1 MPNLTQ
7 YSTLQSVKVTGNIYD
22 SQAKIHVEQVYMSYN
37 DRPLEITY
45 QFALDPK
52 AHIVAVSADIGDKT
66 YQGLI
71 MGREKSKQEYKQ
83 GLADK
88 FTVLRLTKANYGENF
103 VLALG
108 NIEPKTRVV
117 VKYTYITVVPTVAD
131 TFTYVFPTNIA
142 PRYHPTKG
150 SASNHWGGSSHLT
163 YTTKTAYHFEFDLV
177 VETSNG
183 RLEAVDSNLMRSATR
198 LADNKY
204 QLKGTVTPSDG
215 TMVVTYKSE
224 AKPCLYTNNG
234 LYCYLRYDFPTEDAK
249 DMRPKRYSILVDR
262 SGSMDSDGKM
272 EDCRTALEFTLD
284 SLPPGSLFNI
294 ISFGDVYEFM
304 WPESR
309 PYTAENRNIALAQV
323 RSFKADM
330 GGTELFQALEHV
342 LTEKASTLR
351 KDRPLGKW
359 LSDRISKEAPDAG
372 STARPDG
379 PEHIIIL
386 MTDGQVSSAQQMS
399 AMINRTA
406 NTRLCTL
413 GIGRDANRNELVQLA
428 NGGRGFCYMASDSR
442 DMTLLITNMIANCC
456 MYKYFTNIRVNG
468 KQVAEFGYPNM
479 INTMYYKRVSPDEAM
494 TLTYEDPEQPGV
506 TVAKQVDIT
515 VLEGDNTITQ
525 LYYANMEPDNESA
538 LLEHSVL
545 TRVNSFFLKS
555 TEKIQV
561 EGALAKE
568 TVAHYGPG
576 GQVSEYLSLRDD
588 ERYGSM
594 QLECTGLTQV
604 AKSINMNKSLGTP
617 CGCALDEEEDE
628 DAGFGGMF
636 DDLEC
641 QSAMVSNF
649 EVIAAC
655 APVKSSPLRRMT
667 SSASSLFASAK
678 NALSNSVTPTVK
690 QAPVSNDKAYILSFR
705 NPADGC
711 FGYSL
716 ELLTLIGYTESRF
729 REYLAANN
737 ITQQVGVNRLVLE
750 YLLNTKDSKYT
761 LVIAALRRFLQTC

>member
-66 YQGLI
+66 YQSQI
-71 MGREKSKQEYKQ
+71 MGRQKSKQEYKQ

-88 FTVLRLTKANYGENF
+88 FTVLRLTKASYGEDF

-150 SASNHWGGSSHLT
+150 SAANHWGGSSHLT
-163 YTTKTAYHFEFDLV
+163 YTTNTAYHFEFDIV

-183 RLEAVDSNLMRSATR
+183 RLETVDSNLMRSATR

-224 AKPCLYTNNG
+224 AKPCMYTNDG

-272 EDCRTALEFTLD
+272 ADCISALEFTLD

-294 ISFGDVYEFM
+294 ISFGNAYEFM
-304 WPESR
+304 WPEPR
-309 PYTAENRNIALAQV
+309 PYTVENRNIARAQV
-323 RSFKADM
+323 RGFKADM

-342 LTEKASTLR
+342 LTGKAATLR

-359 LSDRISKEAPDAG
+359 LSDRINMDSADAV

-386 MTDGQVSSAQQMS
+386 MTDGQVSSAQQM
-399 AMINRTA
+399 AKMVNQTV

-428 NGGRGFCYMASDSR
+428 NGGRGFCYMASDSK
-442 DMTLLITNMIANCC
+442 DMTTLITNMIANCC

-506 TVAKQVDIT
+506 TVTRQVDIT
-515 VLEGDNTITQ
+515 MVEGDNTITQ
-525 LYYANMEPDNESA
+525 LYYANMEPKNESA

-545 TRVNSFFLKS
+545 TKVNSFFLKS
-555 TEKIQV
+555 TEKI
-561 EGALAKE
+561 EATGSLAKE
-568 TVAHYGPG
+568 TVAQYG

-588 ERYGSM
+588 WCGSM

-617 CGCALDEEEDE
+617 CGCDLSEEEDG
-628 DAGFGGMF
+628 DVCGMF
-636 DDLEC
+636 DH
-641 QSAMVSNF
+641 F
-649 EVIAAC
+649 EVRAASE
-655 APVKSSPLRRMT
+655 PVKSSPLKRMA
-667 SSASSLFASAK
+667 SGASALFASAK
-678 NALSNSVTPTVK
+678 SAFGISKPEPQTTPSPPKKSTM
-690 QAPVSNDKAYILSFR
+690 PGTGDILSFR
-705 NPADGC
+705 NPTDGS
-711 FGYSL
+711 FLYSV
-716 ELLTLIGYTESRF
+716 ELLTLIGYTESEF

-737 ITQQVGVNRLVLE
+737 LTQATGVNRLVLD
-750 YLLNTKDSKYT
+750 YLVNTKDSKYT
-761 LVIAALRRFLQTC
+761 LVIAALRRYLLTC